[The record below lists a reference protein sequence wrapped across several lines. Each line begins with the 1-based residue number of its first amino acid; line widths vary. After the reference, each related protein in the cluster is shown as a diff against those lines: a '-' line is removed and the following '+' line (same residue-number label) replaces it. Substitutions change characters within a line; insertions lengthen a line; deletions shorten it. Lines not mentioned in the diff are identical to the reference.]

1 PGGCCPGRCRRVRA
15 KSMVGA
21 RSRCLNVADSN
32 APGPSRENAGG
43 HRFEFGLFYGSY
55 RDRLSRPNHKFSR
68 NPSHR
73 SHRCH
78 LHPRLHSAEARY
90 HDQHVGRRDSRRAS
104 ASDRVGGSSRLARF
118 RSLDFVRDRL
128 RLANPALLRHRL
140 ALSSRLRQGRMS
152 YALQRR
158 LNWSSECQSGR
169 SFLHAPSIDRRNS
182 GVYRNDEF
190 DLFVGGNYSGRTFH
204 RGSAAFSS
212 HWERRQRAPPFFV
225 VNNLSAAFVCRI
237 NVNQIMT
244 ATLVSSNPSTPRK
257 SRAAT
262 LALILFPVVI
272 GASML
277 WLRHVEVQ
285 RLASRKI
292 RGYGSI
298 PPFQLINQDGQAF
311 GSSNL
316 AGKIW
321 IADFI
326 YSTCPGPCPMI
337 SSRMSEM
344 QKPLEKTD
352 VHFISFTVDPE
363 KDTPAQ
369 LREYAGRL
377 RAQPGR
383 WDFLTG
389 PKSEIY
395 KLSQEG
401 FKLAAVDRSSS
412 TPEPL
417 HSTRM
422 ILVDR
427 RGQIRGYYD
436 ATTADAIT
444 KLLADTNHLLKEQPR

>member
-1 PGGCCPGRCRRVRA
+1 MLKCNVWQVVKSRA
-15 KSMVGA
+15 MA
-21 RSRCLNVADSN
+21 RSR
-32 APGPSRENAGG
+32 
-43 HRFEFGLFYGSY
+43 H
-55 RDRLSRPNHKFSR
+55 
-68 NPSHR
+68 
-73 SHRCH
+73 
-78 LHPRLHSAEARY
+78 
-90 HDQHVGRRDSRRAS
+90 
-104 ASDRVGGSSRLARF
+104 
-118 RSLDFVRDRL
+118 
-128 RLANPALLRHRL
+128 
-140 ALSSRLRQGRMS
+140 
-152 YALQRR
+152 
-158 LNWSSECQSGR
+158 
-169 SFLHAPSIDRRNS
+169 
-182 GVYRNDEF
+182 
-190 DLFVGGNYSGRTFH
+190 
-204 RGSAAFSS
+204 
-212 HWERRQRAPPFFV
+212 
-225 VNNLSAAFVCRI
+225 
-237 NVNQIMT
+237 
-244 ATLVSSNPSTPRK
+244 
-257 SRAAT
+257 
-262 LALILFPVVI
+262 
-272 GASML
+272 
-277 WLRHVEVQ
+277 
-285 RLASRKI
+285 
-292 RGYGSI
+292 
-298 PPFQLINQDGQAF
+298 FQLINQDGQAF

-352 VHFISFTVDPE
+352 VHFVSFTVDPE

-377 RAQPGR
+377 KAQPGR

-401 FKLAAVDRSSS
+401 FKLAAVDRSSNN
-412 TPEPL
+412 PEPL

>member
-1 PGGCCPGRCRRVRA
+1 
-15 KSMVGA
+15 
-21 RSRCLNVADSN
+21 
-32 APGPSRENAGG
+32 
-43 HRFEFGLFYGSY
+43 
-55 RDRLSRPNHKFSR
+55 
-68 NPSHR
+68 
-73 SHRCH
+73 
-78 LHPRLHSAEARY
+78 
-90 HDQHVGRRDSRRAS
+90 
-104 ASDRVGGSSRLARF
+104 
-118 RSLDFVRDRL
+118 
-128 RLANPALLRHRL
+128 
-140 ALSSRLRQGRMS
+140 
-152 YALQRR
+152 
-158 LNWSSECQSGR
+158 
-169 SFLHAPSIDRRNS
+169 LHAPSIDRRNS
-182 GVYRNDEF
+182 GVYRDDEF
-190 DLFVGGNYSGRTFH
+190 DLSVGGNYSGRTFH
-204 RGSAAFSS
+204 RGRAAFSS
-212 HWERRQRAPPFFV
+212 HWEHRQRATPFFV

-244 ATLVSSNPSTPRK
+244 ATVVSSNPSTPRK

-285 RLASRKI
+285 RLASRQI
-292 RGYGSI
+292 QGYGLI

-352 VHFISFTVDPE
+352 VHFVSFTVDPE

-377 RAQPGR
+377 KAQPGR

-395 KLSQEG
+395 RLSQEG

-412 TPEPL
+412 NPEPL

-436 ATTADAIT
+436 ATTADAVT